1 MNELFEKNI
10 KFFYNELP
18 HYYELIKNI
27 KTRNFLIKNDN
38 IIDKTGNKL
47 YPSSIEEDSKKFALY
62 PTHNKLWEKK
72 FFYINPVIWEKKFF
86 ITGKIIN
93 KLITK
98 AKTLK
103 EYTHHGFYF
112 DKNFLP
118 TTAIFGL
125 LAGKHLDILVDN
137 FEFQSLFVY
146 EPNPE
151 FFAISLYFV
160 DYPKIYEKLQDRF
173 FLWVNGTLDYFA
185 IEKFYYERKITSSFM
200 NLTLT
205 TYDHP
210 LIKDAKNKF
219 EEIRNAKLRGWG
231 TYEDEIKGVKNHLEN
246 LNKYP
251 LLSKKENINIPFC
264 IVANGKSLEQN
275 IDFIKKNKDAMII
288 ISVGT
293 AIKPLLKAGIE
304 SDFHIE
310 QERIDILKDVLK
322 DILPNYNGYFVGANV
337 VNPEVFK
344 MAKHPLMYTR
354 EAFSLSEHHI
364 LTGSSPIV
372 GNAGFAFAAN
382 FTKEIYLCGMDL
394 GFRIGDKKHSKN
406 SFYDQ
411 TDDIA
416 KEGIKIKGNFSDDIY
431 TDSLLLT
438 SKYNI
443 EKMIE
448 KLNLEVYNLSDGA
461 YIEGS
466 IPLNIKDKILPDT
479 DKKKYIKKIIQC
491 FEKTNLNIKPLNL
504 RKILNPVKQTLKK
517 KVKDYKELTGL
528 IDFIDDAIDT
538 MQKYYPREHT
548 LLRGSLSH
556 ILNNLYILS
565 HKIDS
570 KDIPKLAHII
580 QKEIFLFQKDFEKKF
595 NKFFKE

>member
-10 KFFYNELP
+10 KFFYQNLP

-27 KTRNFLIKNDN
+27 KTRNFLIKENN
-38 IIDKTGNKL
+38 LIDKNGNKL
-47 YPSSIEEDSKKFALY
+47 YPSSIEEDSKKFAFY
-62 PTHNKLWEKK
+62 PTHNDLWEKR
-72 FFYINPVIWEKKFF
+72 FFYLHPIKWERKFF
-86 ITGKIIN
+86 ITGKIVN
-93 KLITK
+93 KLIKK

-103 EYTHHGFYF
+103 EYTHNGFYF
-112 DKNFLP
+112 DKDFLP

-160 DYPKIYEKLQDRF
+160 DYPKIYKKLQDRF

-251 LLSKKENINIPFC
+251 LLSKKENLNIPFC

-275 IDFIKKNKDAMII
+275 IDFIKKNRESMII

-406 SFYDQ
+406 SFYDK

-416 KEGIKIKGNFSDDIY
+416 KDGIKIKGNFSDDIY

-443 EKMIE
+443 EKMI
-448 KLNLEVYNLSDGA
+448 KNLNLKVYNLSDGA

-466 IPLNIKDKILPDT
+466 TPLKDKTLP
-479 DKKKYIKKIIQC
+479 KIEKEKYKKIILQC
-491 FEKTNLNIKPLNL
+491 FTTTHLKIKPLNL
-504 RKILNPVKQTLKK
+504 TQILKPVKNTLNK
-517 KVKDYKELTGL
+517 KVKNYKELTGL
-528 IDFIDDAIDT
+528 IDFIDDAVDT
-538 MQKYYPREHT
+538 MHRYYPREHT
-548 LLRGSLSH
+548 LLRGSISH
-556 ILNNLYILS
+556 ILNNFYILS